1 MILPAACQRV
11 ADAFLEAGTSIS
23 IVQHEQSA
31 RTAMEAAEACGCELG
46 QIVKSLIFARAD
58 TDEIVLLLVSGVN
71 RVHEN
76 RTGRQIGA
84 KLKRVDAAR
93 VRDVTGFAIGGI
105 PPFGHKTK
113 LASYIDEDLLVF
125 ADVWAAAG
133 TPNSVF
139 NIAPAQLVD
148 LAQAQVVNVK

>member
-1 MILPAACQRV
+1 MELPAACSRV
-11 ADAFLEAGTSIS
+11 VDAFVEAGVSITV
-23 IVQHEQSA
+23 VQHEQSA
-31 RTAMEAAEACGCELG
+31 RTAVEAADACGCELG
-46 QIVKSLIFARAD
+46 QIVKSLIFMRAD
-58 TDEIVLLLVSGVN
+58 TEEIVLLLVSGVN

-84 KLKRVDAAR
+84 KLKRADAAR

-113 LASYIDEDLLVF
+113 LATYIDEDLLEYV
-125 ADVWAAAG
+125 DVWAAAG

-139 NIAPAQLVD
+139 TIDPAQLVA
-148 LAQAQVVNVK
+148 LTQAQIVNVK